1 MKKTDQRMALEY
13 LKRLRLLLRG
23 DKKTLMEEREKEAS
37 VSESA

>member
-1 MKKTDQRMALEY
+1 MKKSETRKALEY

>member
-1 MKKTDQRMALEY
+1 MKEPDQRKAMEY

>member
-1 MKKTDQRMALEY
+1 MKRSDQQKALDY